1 MILYLHYRNSI
12 LMLLTNV
19 LLILFFI
26 SDINGNM
33 HDDDDD
39 DDDVGMDVG
48 IRDDVF
54 RQRQRQRLAA

>member
-1 MILYLHYRNSI
+1 MT
-12 LMLLTNV
+12 LTNV
-19 LLILFFI
+19 LPKLYMFV
-26 SDINGNM
+26 SGINGDM

>member
-1 MILYLHYRNSI
+1 MILI
-12 LMLLTNV
+12 NV
-19 LLILFFI
+19 LLILFFFP
-26 SDINGNM
+26 DINGNM